1 MKIGEMLNLLD
12 GYPCELRCRYA
23 NKVACFTKVFLISN
37 ISLNEQYTDIQ
48 RSQSETWNAF
58 LRRIHHVQVFTKDRV
73 HEGTCSEYISGF
85 VPALDNEIP
94 FTRPD

>member
-58 LRRIHHVQVFTKDRV
+58 CAEFIMCKYSRKIECMRERV
-73 HEGTCSEYISGF
+73 ANT
-85 VPALDNEIP
+85 
-94 FTRPD
+94 